1 MTLKD
6 NFNIILKSGI
16 PLTIINT
23 AEITRATQELIKLLS
38 AWNTALSST
47 NAEDTLKKEG
57 YKLGIW
63 DINNGWNYN
72 GIILKDT
79 KEYNKVF
86 KELAKEQIKAGV
98 YILQNFNIIW
108 DDSSASKK
116 ATITQDLIDLTKAD
130 MSYKH
135 LFFVGAVVNLPV
147 EISNLFTWVDFAL
160 PDKAELLKTAANY
173 KEFVVNLKGKQIEK
187 IADAC
192 LGMSM
197 YEAENAI
204 RSAIVVKK
212 GKDVDI
218 EFLYERKSE
227 AVRKSGLLEYIKVE
241 EDITAVG
248 GNASLKD
255 WFIKISKIFKEKEQA
270 EAYKLPFPKG
280 CIIAGISGTG
290 KTLCAKVIANLFGL
304 PLFRSDIGR
313 VFGGLVGETEKNARE
328 LFTLYDAVSPAVIL
342 LDEVEKAM
350 AGTETGASDAGVA
363 KRFMGNFLYYLQEKK
378 SPSFFVATANDVRSL
393 SPEFMRRFNSLWFI
407 DLPDIN
413 EREEIFKIHLTKIKR
428 EVKKFHLKE
437 LAKQTE
443 GFTGAEIEGTII
455 EAMYAAF
462 YEDKEIT
469 TKDILTA
476 IRDKPLMIKTKYEEI
491 TALRNWAKGRAR
503 IANLRQYSS
512 EDAWYSEAEKRSS
525 LIVDKEEPKD
535 DKKSCKIK

>member
-135 LFFVGAVVNLPV
+135 LFFVGAVANLPV